1 MTPQRFARAMAE
13 MVHRYAD
20 EALASAE
27 HSVQSPG
34 QTEAEALKTLL
45 DFDPSFLA
53 RLDPDER
60 ARVQAILDRDDGT
73 PSDPLTAA
81 LTQSA
86 PALLAM
92 LDDANR
98 PAIRLIA
105 YNALEAMMFELL
117 NVLDGTGD
125 LEEGDESE
133 FGFFHLDF
141 EYADG
146 ARRRINDETEG
157 FLHDHFM
164 DATQA
169 RLRAQRSD
177 P

>member
-27 HSVQSPG
+27 HSALNPG

-60 ARVQAILDRDDGT
+60 ARVQAILDRDDET

-86 PALLAM
+86 PALLEK
-92 LDDANR
+92 LNDADR
-98 PAIRLIA
+98 AAIRQIV

-125 LEEGDESE
+125 LEDEEDGDH
-133 FGFFHLDF
+133 GFFRLNF
-141 EYADG
+141 EHADG
-146 ARRRINDETEG
+146 TRRPITDETEG
-157 FLHDHFM
+157 LLHDHFM

-169 RLRAQRSD
+169 RLRASRPD

>member
-1 MTPQRFARAMAE
+1 MTPQRFAQAMAE

-27 HSVQSPG
+27 QSARHPG

-60 ARVQAILDRDDGT
+60 ARVQAILDRDNGT
-73 PSDPLTAA
+73 PSDPLTSA
-81 LTQSA
+81 LSQSA
-86 PALLAM
+86 PALLEK
-92 LDDANR
+92 LDDADR
-98 PAIRLIA
+98 AAIRHIV
-105 YNALEAMMFELL
+105 YDALEAMMFELL

-125 LEEGDESE
+125 LEGSDESD

-141 EYADG
+141 EHADG
-146 ARRRINDETEG
+146 KRRPITDESDG

-164 DATQA
+164 DATLA
-169 RLRAQRSD
+169 RLRASRSD